1 MKYSIIIPHFNDFK
15 SLERLL
21 DSIPK
26 REDIEVIVVD
36 DKSTETYDLTNIKS
50 KCNFLNNTSGVKSA
64 GTCRNLGL
72 DIAQGEWLLFAD
84 SDDIFTPN
92 AFEYLDDASKRN
104 DDVIYFKSTSLVEG
118 SEEISDRNLYLL
130 DMVENNLRDGDQ
142 SIRYRYYPPWGKLI
156 RHQLVIDNNIR
167 FDQVMASND
176 VMFSVKTGYYAKTI
190 SSVDKAIYCVMQR
203 ENSLTTKPS
212 KKNQKIRLV
221 VDLNRN
227 DFLNERNL
235 KYYQTS
241 VISLISMYKDVFSFD
256 TSMRLIKSFLLFKQR
271 VMPNNLYNK
280 LVK

>member
-118 SEEISDRNLYLL
+118 SEETSDRNLYLL

-176 VMFSVKTGYYAKTI
+176 
-190 SSVDKAIYCVMQR
+190 DDD
-203 ENSLTTKPS
+203 E
-212 KKNQKIRLV
+212 
-221 VDLNRN
+221 
-227 DFLNERNL
+227 
-235 KYYQTS
+235 
-241 VISLISMYKDVFSFD
+241 
-256 TSMRLIKSFLLFKQR
+256 
-271 VMPNNLYNK
+271 
-280 LVK
+280 